1 MNRKRLSGLL
11 LLLGVTFAPAAYAD
25 EPAPAD
31 PFEGKKRCYVNCD
44 PAGNLTAALDL
55 GLPVSNDGAGVIPNL
70 TVGYRVFRYLDVD
83 LGFGYSVADTGDSF
97 PGNFRLGASSM
108 WSSGGTSGPALAFG
122 ARLGLGFNPFD
133 VGSDEGKAHAAAVGL
148 VASRNPL
155 FMAPASLVLQP
166 QAFGRLSLGGSN
178 LEFSLGPAFVVPTQD
193 GDQRDTTTSFVYG
206 VHVNGGFGGRNG
218 LFLVNVGLRGVKDF
232 DGLEENNA
240 SLDLGLGFWLRSLQ
254 LATSVGVS
262 VPIDGLKA
270 DQSAIVLL
278 SFTWKT
284 NFFGEDPSPLYIDR

>member
-1 MNRKRLSGLL
+1 MNRTRLSGLL
-11 LLLGVTFAPAAYAD
+11 LLLGVSFASAAYAD
-25 EPAPAD
+25 EPAPSD
-31 PFEGKKRCYVNCD
+31 PFEGKKRCHINCD
-44 PAGNLTAALDL
+44 PAGNLQLDL
-55 GLPVSNDGAGVIPNL
+55 NLGMPVSNDGAGVIPDISAA
-70 TVGYRVFRYLDVD
+70 YRVFRYLDVG
-83 LGFGYSVADTGDSF
+83 LGFSYVVADTGDGM
-97 PGNFRLGASSM
+97 PGNFRLEASSM
-108 WSSGGTSGPALAFG
+108 WSSSGSGGPVWAIGG
-122 ARLGLGFNPFD
+122 RLGLGFNPFD

-166 QAFGRLSLGGSN
+166 QAFCMLSLGGST
-178 LEFSLGPAFVVPTQD
+178 LEFLVGPAFQIPTQD
-193 GDQRDTTTSFVYG
+193 GDTRDTTTGFVYQ
-206 VHVNGGFGGRNG
+206 VSVNGGFGGRNG

-254 LATSVGVS
+254 LLTKVGVS

-270 DQSAIVLL
+270 DQSAIVGI
-278 SFTWKT
+278 SFAWKT